1 MPKLIDFFDQIVPNK
16 GLVANVTIGED
27 KKARH
32 HIFKTV
38 QELAKDSGGRAKRGK
53 DDLYFALSSFQQ
65 GWYKVTHASGK
76 EGSAF
81 RTQDNVMYVRSL
93 WLDIDVGSDKPYK
106 TTKLAVTAL
115 RKFLAETKLPMP
127 WIIASGSGGL
137 HVYWTLTENIDS
149 ARWQDLA
156 ERLYS
161 ATVELGL
168 DADPSRTRDCASI
181 LRVPGSQNF
190 KGGVG
195 TPVKLLA
202 HTTSNA
208 VEIYEELLKDYKP
221 VAVVVDSVTDNTM
234 PCSLADLRALFGG
247 VAVDKTV
254 DIPLPNLIS
263 PSKEVNASV
272 VIAGCPQMAD
282 QKGAPEPV
290 WRGMLAVMRHCIG
303 GVEAAHELSKKDP
316 RYSKAATDEKL
327 QQLVDK
333 DIAPYRC
340 TAFDA
345 ERPEVCHKCQYKG
358 IINSPISVPES
369 RIPMISLPTELPGL
383 GDDHTAP
390 ERDQEIGI
398 ATVNVD
404 GAISYFKPIDTG
416 RYKVTEAG
424 CYEFVK
430 SGDTGFWNKIYEYP
444 IYPIQR
450 IKDRTDT
457 GELSISYIF
466 RKHSAK
472 GAFDFQV
479 GGDVLGGMALST
491 YLGSVGFLI
500 SPGNR
505 KSMTG
510 LMVDILK
517 ASEHDIEE
525 TSVANNLGWDSD
537 HKNFLLGN
545 KIYKASGDVVEVT
558 PKGRASEFS
567 ALTVPKG
574 DVADWSEI
582 ANVYNR
588 AGLEW
593 AQVVVGT
600 AFASPLMSMGGLEQA
615 ALLFVTGDKGVGKS
629 TVLQVALSVYGD
641 PLRLMIN
648 KNDTEIARYYKLGVL
663 NSISATFDEMTDLS
677 PKEASALAY
686 QITQGRGKD
695 KMGDMGKTMQRNS
708 THWSCLPVMSAN
720 DSIIAALAQHSFD
733 STAQMSRVLEVE
745 AVDFNTYYKPHEV
758 DDFQRK
764 VRSMPHNFGT
774 AGDVYVR
781 YIVKNQKTVEDM
793 ILRMERVF
801 IAETRLNSNYRF
813 WSYMCTRIL
822 VGCTIAKKLG
832 LVDYDIKAIFAYLKG
847 LVFQS
852 LSNMSQYEWQP
863 DSLLAD
869 FLNSH
874 LSNRIDVVS
883 SSRPKDMADNPEVGG
898 ANDMN
903 FVKRPLALGR
913 DLLIRVELDTATGYI
928 ARSAARSWCKM
939 NKIPYDRFLDSLKEA
954 GVLKSPEKKMAL
966 GKGTAHRDTGRSY
979 CLEIT
984 MPTH

>member
-1 MPKLIDFFDQIVPNK
+1 MPRLIDFFEQVVPDQGI
-16 GLVANVTIGED
+16 LANITIGD
-27 KKARH
+27 DRKVRH
-32 HIFKTV
+32 HTFNSIL
-38 QELAKDSGGRAKRGK
+38 ELAKDSGGRAKNGNA
-53 DDLYFALSSFQQ
+53 DLYFALASFQQ
-65 GWYKVTHASGK
+65 GWYTTVRPNGK
-76 EGSAF
+76 EVSVF
-81 RTQDNVMYVRSL
+81 RTQENVMYLRSL
-93 WLDIDVGSDKPYK
+93 WLDLDVGSDKPYK
-106 TTKLAVTAL
+106 TTKESVLAL
-115 RKFLAETKLPMP
+115 RAFLVETKLPAP

-137 HVYWTLTENIDS
+137 HVYWTFSENIDS
-149 ARWQDLA
+149 IRWQALA
-156 ERLYS
+156 EHMHS
-161 ATVELGL
+161 ATVKLKL
-168 DADPSRTRDCASI
+168 HADPSRTRDCASI
-181 LRVPGSQNF
+181 LRVPGSKNF

-195 TPVKLLA
+195 KPVKMLA
-202 HTTSNA
+202 HAEPQA
-208 VEIYEELLKDYKP
+208 VELYEQLLVGYEP
-221 VAVVVDSVTDNTM
+221 LAVVHESVTDNSM
-234 PCSLADLRALFGG
+234 PCSVADLKALFGG
-247 VAVDKTV
+247 TSISANV
-254 DIPLPNLIS
+254 PLPEAVTAT
-263 PSKEVNASV
+263 KEKEASV
-272 VIAGCPQMAD
+272 VIAGCPQMSD
-282 QKGAPEPV
+282 QKGAPEPI

-303 GVEAAHELSKKDP
+303 GIEAAHELSKLDP
-316 RYSKAATDEKL
+316 RYNKGVTDDKI
-327 QQLVDK
+327 QQLADK
-333 DIAPYRC
+333 DIAPYTC
-340 TAFDA
+340 SAFDA

-369 RIPMISLPTELPGL
+369 RI
-383 GDDHTAP
+383 
-390 ERDQEIGI
+390 
-398 ATVNVD
+398 ATITIPNEVTGENEVVD
-404 GAISYFKPIDTG
+404 NKIEHFKPIDTG

-424 CYEFVK
+424 CYELVK
-430 SGDTGFWNKIYEYP
+430 TGDESYWQKIYEYP

-450 IKDRTDT
+450 IKDRTDS

-472 GAFDFQV
+472 GPYDFQV

-500 SPGNR
+500 SPEKR

-545 KIYKASGDVVEVT
+545 KIYKPSGDVVDVT
-558 PKGRASEFS
+558 PKGKAAEFS
-567 ALTVPKG
+567 GLTVPKG
-574 DVADWSEI
+574 EVSDWSEI
-582 ANVYNR
+582 ANVYSR
-588 AGLEW
+588 KGLEW

-745 AVDFNTYYKPHEV
+745 AVDFNKYYGAHEV

-774 AGDVYVR
+774 AGDIYIRYV
-781 YIVKNQKTVEDM
+781 VKNQKKVEEM
-793 ILRMERVF
+793 ILKMERIF

-822 VGCTIAKKLG
+822 VGCSIAKKLG
-832 LVDYDIKAIFAYLKG
+832 LIDYDIKAIFSYLK
-847 LVFQS
+847 S
-852 LSNMSQYEWQP
+852 LIADSLNSMRQYEWQP
-863 DSLLAD
+863 DSLLSD

-874 LSNRIDVVS
+874 LANRIDVS
-883 SSRPKDMADNPEVGG
+883 SADRPKEMRDMPEEGG
-898 ANDMN
+898 LNDIN
-903 FVKRPLALGR
+903 FVKRPLAPGR
-913 DLLIRVELDTATGYI
+913 ELLIRVELDTGIGYI
-928 ARSAARSWCKM
+928 ARVAARNWCKL
-939 NKIPYDRFLDSLKEA
+939 NKVPYDRFIDSIKEA
-954 GVLKSPEKKMAL
+954 GLLRSPERRIVL
-966 GKGTAHRDTGRSY
+966 GKGTAHRDAGRSY

-984 MPTH
+984 MPSK

>member
-1 MPKLIDFFDQIVPNK
+1 MATLRDFFEQVVPTA
-16 GLVANVTIGED
+16 GLVANITIGAD
-27 KKARH
+27 KRVKH
-32 HIFKTV
+32 HIFKSV
-38 QELAKDSGGRAKRGK
+38 LELAKDSGNRAKNGTE
-53 DDLYFALSSFQQ
+53 DLYFALSSFQQ
-65 GWYKVTHASGK
+65 GWYETTRANGK
-76 EGSAF
+76 TAQVF

-93 WLDIDVGSDKPYK
+93 WLDIDVGKDKPYK
-106 TTKLAVTAL
+106 TTKSAVLAL
-115 RKFLAETKLPMP
+115 RKFLVETKLPKP
-127 WIIASGSGGL
+127 WIVASGSGGL
-137 HVYWTLTENIDS
+137 HVYWTLTTDIDS
-149 ARWQDLA
+149 MRWQAIAERIHSATITHDLA
-156 ERLYS
+156 
-161 ATVELGL
+161 A
-168 DADPSRTRDCASI
+168 DASRTRDCASI
-181 LRVPGSQNF
+181 LRVPGSKNF
-190 KGGVG
+190 KGA
-195 TPVKLLA
+195 TPNPVKLLCDA
-202 HTTSNA
+202 QPNA
-208 VEIYEELLKDYKP
+208 VELFETLLAYYRP
-221 VAVVVDSVTDNTM
+221 MAVVVETVTDTSM
-234 PCSLADLRALFGG
+234 PCSPAELAALFGKA
-247 VAVDKTV
+247 AVENAAV
-254 DIPLPNLIS
+254 VELPNLIN
-263 PSKEVNASV
+263 PTKEQDASV

-290 WRGMLAVMRHCIG
+290 WRGMLAVMRHCVG
-303 GVEAAHELSKKDP
+303 GIKAAHELSKKDP
-316 RYSKAATDEKL
+316 RYTKAATDEKL
-327 QQLVDK
+327 QQLIDK
-333 DIAPYRC
+333 DIAPYKC
-340 TAFDA
+340 SAFDA

-369 RIPMISLPTELPGL
+369 KIAVVNIPTSLPGL
-383 GDDHTAP
+383 DDDAP
-390 ERDQEIGI
+390 AVVPEQGKAILGS
-398 ATVNVD
+398 D
-404 GAISYFKPIDTG
+404 GEISYFKPIDTG

-424 CYEFVK
+424 CYEYIK
-430 SGDTGFWNKIYEYP
+430 SGDDGFWNKIYEYP

-500 SPGNR
+500 SPEKR

-517 ASEHDIEE
+517 ASENDIEE

-545 KIYKASGDVVEVT
+545 KIYKATGDVVEVT

-574 DVADWSEI
+574 DLGSWSEI

-745 AVDFNTYYKPHEV
+745 AVDFNDYYGPDEV
-758 DDFQRK
+758 DEFQRK

-774 AGDVYVR
+774 AGDAYIR
-781 YIVKNQKTVEDM
+781 YIVKNQTAVEDM
-793 ILRMERVF
+793 ILKMEKIF
-801 IAETRLNSNYRF
+801 IAETKLNSNYRF

-822 VGCTIAKKLG
+822 VGCSIAKKLG
-832 LVDYDIKAIFAYLKG
+832 LIAYDIKAIFKYLKD
-847 LVFQS
+847 LVSAS

-863 DSLLAD
+863 DSLLSD

-874 LSNRIDVVS
+874 LSNRIDVS
-883 SSRPKDMADNPEVGG
+883 SANRPADMIDDPEKG
-898 ANDMN
+898 AINDLN
-903 FVKRPLALGR
+903 FVKRPLAPGR
-913 DLLIRVELDTATGYI
+913 DLMIRVELDTGRGYI
-928 ARSAARSWCKM
+928 SRSAARNWCKL
-939 NKIPYDRFLDSLKEA
+939 NKVPYDRFIDSLKEA
-954 GVLKSPEKKMAL
+954 DLLRSPEKKMAL

-984 MPTH
+984 MPSK

>member
-1 MPKLIDFFDQIVPNK
+1 MPRLIDFFEQIVPDI
-16 GLVANVTIGED
+16 GLLSNITIGDD
-27 KKARH
+27 KKVRH

-38 QELAKDSGGRAKRGK
+38 RELAQDSRKRAKNGK

-65 GWYKVTHASGK
+65 GWYKVTRPSGK
-76 EGSAF
+76 TDSVF
-81 RTQDNVMYVRSL
+81 RMQENVMYVRSL
-93 WLDIDVGSDKPYK
+93 WLDIDVGTDKPYK
-106 TTKLAVTAL
+106 TTKSAVLAL
-115 RKFLAETKLPMP
+115 REFLVETKLPAP
-127 WIIASGSGGL
+127 WIVASGSGGL
-137 HVYWTLTENIDS
+137 HVYWTFSENIDS
-149 ARWQDLA
+149 IRWQSLA
-156 ERLYS
+156 EHLYA
-161 ATVELGL
+161 ATVALGL
-168 DADPSRTRDCASI
+168 DADPTRTRDSASI

-190 KGGVG
+190 KGGIAN
-195 TPVKLLA
+195 PVKLLRHA
-202 HTTSNA
+202 QPQP
-208 VEIYEELLKDYKP
+208 VEIYEALLGQFEP
-221 VAVVVDSVTDNTM
+221 IAIVVDSVSDNTM
-234 PCSLADLRALFGG
+234 PCSLADLKMLFGNTV
-247 VAVDKTV
+247 VAPKV
-254 DIPLPNLIS
+254 DIPLPELIS
-263 PSKEVNASV
+263 ATKDKEASV
-272 VIAGCPQMAD
+272 VIAGCAQMAD
-282 QKGAPEPV
+282 QKNAPEPV

-303 GVEAAHELSKKDP
+303 GIAAAHELSAKDP
-316 RYSKAATDEKL
+316 RYTKAGTDEKI
-327 QQLVDK
+327 QQLIDK

-340 TAFDA
+340 SVFDS
-345 ERPEVCHKCQYKG
+345 ERPEICHKCQYKG
-358 IINSPISVPES
+358 IVNSPISVPES
-369 RIPMISLPTELPGL
+369 RIIAINLPTELPGL
-383 GDDHTAP
+383 DTDAP
-390 ERDQEIGI
+390 ADSI
-398 ATVNVD
+398 ATLSSD
-404 GAISYFKPIDTG
+404 GDISYFQPIDTG

-430 SGDTGFWNKIYEYP
+430 NGDTSYWHKIYEYP
-444 IYPIQR
+444 VYPIQR
-450 IKDRTDT
+450 IKDRTDD

-472 GAFDFQV
+472 GTFDFQV

-517 ASEHDIEE
+517 ACEHDIEE

-545 KIYKASGDVVEVT
+545 KIYKPSGDVVEVT
-558 PKGRASEFS
+558 PKGKASEFS
-567 ALTVPKG
+567 SLTVPKG
-574 DVADWSEI
+574 DVADWTEI

-588 AGLEW
+588 KGLEW
-593 AQVVVGT
+593 GQVVIGT

-615 ALLFVTGDKGVGKS
+615 ALLFVTGEKGVGKS
-629 TVLQVALSVYGD
+629 TALQVALSVYGD

-648 KNDTEIARYYKLGVL
+648 KNDTEIARYYKLGIL
-663 NSISATFDEMTDLS
+663 HSISATFDEMTDLS

-695 KMGDMGKTMQRNS
+695 KMGGDMGKTMQRNS

-745 AVDFNTYYKPHEV
+745 AVDFNRYYKAHEV
-758 DDFQRK
+758 DEFQRK

-774 AGDVYVR
+774 AGDIYVR
-781 YIVKNQKTVEDM
+781 YIVKNQAVVEDM
-793 ILRMERVF
+793 ILKMEKIF

-822 VGCTIAKKLG
+822 VGCAIAKKLG
-832 LVDYDIKAIFAYLKG
+832 LVAYDIKAIFVYLKE
-847 LVFQS
+847 LVFKS

-874 LSNRIDVVS
+874 LSNRIDVAS
-883 SSRPKDMADNPEVGG
+883 ASRPKDMADNPEAGT

-903 FVKRPLALGR
+903 FVKRPLAIGR
-913 DLLIRVELDTATGYI
+913 DLLIRVELDTGRGYI

-939 NKIPYDRFLDSLKEA
+939 HKVPYDRFLESLREA
-954 GVLKSPEKKMAL
+954 NVLLSPEKKMAL

-984 MPTH
+984 MPTR

>member
-1 MPKLIDFFDQIVPNK
+1 MPKLIDFFNEVVPSE
-16 GLVANVTIGED
+16 GIVANVTIGED
-27 KKARH
+27 KKVRH
-32 HIFKTV
+32 NTFNSVT
-38 QELAKDSGGRAKRGK
+38 EMAKDAGKRAKNGS

-65 GWYKVTHASGK
+65 GWYKVKRVNKPDASV
-76 EGSAF
+76 F
-81 RTQDNVMYVRSL
+81 RTQENVMYVKSL
-93 WLDIDVGSDKPYK
+93 WLDIDVGSEKPYK
-106 TTKLAVTAL
+106 ETKAAVLAL
-115 RKFLAETKLPMP
+115 RKFLVETNMPAP

-137 HVYWTLTENIDS
+137 HVYWTFTEQVDS
-149 ARWQDLA
+149 TRWQAMA
-156 ERLYS
+156 ERLHA
-161 ATVELGL
+161 ATIASGL
-168 DADPSRTRDCASI
+168 DADASRTRDCASI
-181 LRVPGSQNF
+181 LRVPGSCNF
-190 KGGVG
+190 KGGKRN
-195 TPVKLLA
+195 PVKLLKHA
-202 HTTSNA
+202 SANP
-208 VEIYEELLKDYKP
+208 VELYEELLSKYEP
-221 VAVVVDSVTDNTM
+221 LAVVVDVVGDNTM
-234 PCSLADLRALFGG
+234 PCSMAELQALFGNVN
-247 VAVDKTV
+247 VATTV
-254 DIPLPNLIS
+254 DIPLPEAIS
-263 PSKEVNASV
+263 PTADKEASV

-290 WRGMLAVMRHCIG
+290 WRGMLAVMRHCVG
-303 GVEAAHELSKKDP
+303 GIKAAHELSKADP
-316 RYSKAATDEKL
+316 RYNKADTDEKI
-327 QQLVDK
+327 QQLIDK

-340 TAFDA
+340 SAFDA
-345 ERPEVCHKCQYKG
+345 ERPEICHKCQYKG

-369 RIPMISLPTELPGL
+369 KLPVFNIPTELPGVE
-383 GDDHTAP
+383 DDAP
-390 ERDQEIGI
+390 TKPAEGKPVIDSNG
-398 ATVNVD
+398 T
-404 GAISYFKPIDTG
+404 ISYFKPIDTG

-424 CYEFVK
+424 CYEYVK
-430 SGDTGFWNKIYEYP
+430 SGDDGFWNKIYEYP

-472 GAFDFQV
+472 GLLDFQV

-500 SPGNR
+500 SPEKR

-545 KIYKASGDVVEVT
+545 KIYKATGDVVEVT
-558 PKGRASEFS
+558 PKGRAAEFS

-574 DVADWSEI
+574 EVSDWSEI

-588 AGLEW
+588 KGLEW

-745 AVDFNTYYKPHEV
+745 AVDFNNYYGPDEV
-758 DDFQRK
+758 DEFQRK

-774 AGDVYVR
+774 AGDVYIKYV
-781 YIVKNQKTVEDM
+781 VKNQRAIEDM
-793 ILRMERVF
+793 ILKMEKIF

-822 VGCTIAKKLG
+822 VGCSIAKKLG
-832 LVDYDIKAIFAYLKG
+832 LLDYDIKAIFTYLKS
-847 LVFQS
+847 LVSQS

-863 DSLLAD
+863 DSLLSD

-874 LSNRIDVVS
+874 LANRLDVS
-883 SSRPKDMADNPEVGG
+883 SANRPSEMVDNPETGA
-898 ANDMN
+898 ANDHN
-903 FVKRPLALGR
+903 FVKRALAPGR
-913 DLLIRVELDTATGYI
+913 ELMIRVELDEGRGYI
-928 ARSAARSWCKM
+928 SRSAARNWCKL
-939 NKIPYDRFLDSLKEA
+939 NKVPYDRFIDSIREA
-954 GVLKSPEKKMAL
+954 KLLRSPEKRMAL

-984 MPTH
+984 MPSK

>member
-1 MPKLIDFFDQIVPNK
+1 MPRLIDFFEQVVPDT
-16 GLVANVTIGED
+16 GLLTNITIGDD
-27 KKARH
+27 KKVRH

-38 QELAKDSGGRAKRGK
+38 KELAQDSGRRAKTGK

-65 GWYKVTHASGK
+65 GWYKITRPSGK
-76 EGSAF
+76 QESVF
-81 RTQDNVMYVRSL
+81 RLQENVMYVRSL
-93 WLDIDVGSDKPYK
+93 WLDIDVGADKPYK
-106 TTKLAVTAL
+106 TTKAAVTAL
-115 RKFLAETKLPMP
+115 RAFLAETKLPMP
-127 WIIASGSGGL
+127 WIVASGSGGL
-137 HVYWTLTENIDS
+137 HVYWTLSENIDS
-149 ARWQDLA
+149 IRWQDLA
-156 ERLYS
+156 ERLYA
-161 ATVELGL
+161 ATVSVGL
-168 DADPSRTRDCASI
+168 DADPSRTRDSASI
-181 LRVPGSQNF
+181 LRVPGSSNF
-190 KGGVG
+190 KGGIAK
-195 TPVKLLA
+195 PVKLMA
-202 HTTSNA
+202 HAEPQA
-208 VEIYEELLKDYKP
+208 VELYEELLSGYEP
-221 VAVVVDSVTDNTM
+221 VAIVVESVSDNTM
-234 PCSLADLRALFGG
+234 PCSLADLKKLFGNTV
-247 VAVDKTV
+247 VAPNV
-254 DIPLPNLIS
+254 DIPLPELIGAA
-263 PSKEVNASV
+263 KDKDAAV
-272 VIAGCPQMAD
+272 VIAGCPQMVD

-290 WRGMLAVMRHCIG
+290 WRGMLAVLRHCVG
-303 GVEAAHELSKKDP
+303 GIEAAHKLSAQDP
-316 RYSKAATDEKL
+316 RYTKVGTDEKI
-327 QQLVDK
+327 QQLIDK

-340 TAFDA
+340 SVFDA
-345 ERPEVCHKCQYKG
+345 ERPEICHKCQYKG
-358 IINSPISVPES
+358 IVNSPISVPES
-369 RIPMISLPTELPGL
+369 RINVINMPTELPGL
-383 GDDHTAP
+383 DTDEPEPTVATLSSDGD
-390 ERDQEIGI
+390 
-398 ATVNVD
+398 
-404 GAISYFKPIDTG
+404 ISFFQPIDTG

-430 SGDTGFWNKIYEYP
+430 NGDTSYWHKIYEYP
-444 IYPIQR
+444 VYPIQR
-450 IKDRTDT
+450 IKDRTDD

-472 GAFDFQV
+472 GTYDFQV

-545 KIYKASGDVVEVT
+545 KIYKPSGDVVEVT
-558 PKGRASEFS
+558 PKGKASEFS
-567 ALTVPKG
+567 SLTVPKG
-574 DVADWSEI
+574 DVADWTEI

-588 AGLEW
+588 PGLEW
-593 AQVVVGT
+593 GQVVIGT

-615 ALLFVTGDKGVGKS
+615 ALLFVTGEKGVGKS
-629 TVLQVALSVYGD
+629 TALQVALSVYGD

-648 KNDTEIARYYKLGVL
+648 KNDTEIARYYKLGIL
-663 NSISATFDEMTDLS
+663 HSISATFDEMTDLS

-695 KMGDMGKTMQRNS
+695 KMGGDMGKTMQRNS

-745 AVDFNTYYKPHEV
+745 AVDFNRYYKAHEV
-758 DDFQRK
+758 DEFQRK

-781 YIVKNQKTVEDM
+781 YIVQNQAVVEDM
-793 ILRMERVF
+793 ILKMEKIF

-822 VGCTIAKKLG
+822 VGCAIAKKLG
-832 LVDYDIKAIFAYLKG
+832 LIAYDIKAIFAYLKG

-869 FLNSH
+869 FLNAH
-874 LSNRIDVVS
+874 LANRIDVLS
-883 SSRPKDMADNPEVGG
+883 ANRPKDMADNIEAGTH
-898 ANDMN
+898 NDMN
-903 FVKRPLALGR
+903 FVKRPLAPGR
-913 DLLIRVELDTATGYI
+913 ELSIRVELDTGKGYI
-928 ARSAARSWCKM
+928 ARSAARSWCKL
-939 NKIPYDRFLDSLKEA
+939 NKVPYDRFLDSLRDAK
-954 GVLKSPEKKMAL
+954 VLLSPEKKMAL
-966 GKGTAHRDTGRSY
+966 GKGTVHRDTGRSY

-984 MPTH
+984 MPTR